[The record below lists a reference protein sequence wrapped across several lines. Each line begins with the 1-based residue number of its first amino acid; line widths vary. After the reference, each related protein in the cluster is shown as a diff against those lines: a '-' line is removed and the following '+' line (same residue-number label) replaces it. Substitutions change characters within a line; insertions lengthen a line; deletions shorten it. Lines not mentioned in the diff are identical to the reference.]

1 VEEEPFLVFI
11 GDKIDHKLFEEFPK
25 PQRLSYI
32 HEKQC
37 FPLGD
42 FDAREGVGYL
52 KGNLADELETA
63 ERLLEELEEGDFLF
77 VSGEA
82 LSFEGFSD
90 IKKFCEDLKNSH
102 FKRLVLWK
110 VPSGVVSYLLEH
122 LPPDKLV
129 YHLSKHYLLPKAHL
143 SLRVDTKEKE
153 EALLSLISRSSV
165 I

>member
-1 VEEEPFLVFI
+1 L
-11 GDKIDHKLFEEFPK
+11 KTFPRSH
-25 PQRLSYI
+25 RLSYI
-32 HEKQC
+32 HERQC
-37 FPLGD
+37 FPLDD
-42 FDAREGVGYL
+42 FDAREGVGYI
-52 KGNLADELETA
+52 KGNPADALETA
-63 ERLLEELEEGDFLF
+63 EKLLEELEEEDFLF

-110 VPSGVVSYLLEH
+110 IPSGVVSYLLEH

-153 EALLSLISRSSV
+153 EVLLSLISKSSV
-165 I
+165 V